1 MKMPSM
7 RRNRKEMYSKPWDNF
22 DWLHGGVKRPFE
34 FSSGITFHSS
44 YSDLSSPSIKEDI
57 TELKATEKE
66 LERKVKKI
74 IEEIKK
80 ERSSE

>member
-1 MKMPSM
+1 M
-7 RRNRKEMYSKPWDNF
+7 RGNRKERYSKPWDNL
-22 DWLHGGVKRPFE
+22 DWLYGGVKRPFE
-34 FSSGITFHSS
+34 FSSGITFLSS
-44 YSDLSSPSIKEDI
+44 YSDLSSPSIEKDI
-57 TELKATEKE
+57 IELKVTEKE

>member
-1 MKMPSM
+1 MSCMGRS
-7 RRNRKEMYSKPWDNF
+7 RKESYSKPWERF
-22 DWLHGGVKRPFE
+22 DFLYGGIKRPFE
-34 FSSGITFHSS
+34 FSAGITFSSS
-44 YSDLSSPSIKEDI
+44 YSDLSSPSIKKNFAESKVI
-57 TELKATEKE
+57 EKE

>member
-1 MKMPSM
+1 MSSM
-7 RRNRKEMYSKPWDNF
+7 RRNRKEMYSKPWDNL

-34 FSSGITFHSS
+34 FISGITSLSS
-44 YSDLSSPSIKEDI
+44 YSGLSSSLIKKDI
-57 TELKATEKE
+57 TELEVTEKE

-80 ERSSE
+80 ERSRE